1 MNFLGIHLTLLIGPA
16 APVPA
21 PLPLME
27 ALQSVTVTHN
37 DQGRSGFQ
45 IAFRVG
51 RSGPADLVDY
61 PLLVNPLLRPF
72 SRVIVIV
79 TLNATPRVLMDGVI
93 THQQLQPSE
102 QPGGSVLAVT
112 GEDVSV
118 MMDLEQKA
126 AEHPAQDETIIAL
139 KLIASYPQYG
149 LLPMVIP
156 PPALDLPLP
165 IQRIPVQRATDLAYL
180 NQMAQRFGYVFYV
193 SPGPVPLVNTA
204 YWGPPVRAGLP
215 QRALSVNMGPATNVD
230 SVSFQYNALAPT
242 RVSGEVQDSLTN
254 QKVPVETFFST
265 RLPPLVSQPALPFNL
280 PNVRTTLLG
289 DTQGLNVMQAYARA
303 QGITDQSMDAVVTA
317 TGSLDALR
325 YDGLL
330 QPRALVDLRG
340 AGYSYDG
347 SYYVKNVTHTIRS
360 GEYKQSFTLTREGVG
375 ALLPLVVP

>member
-21 PLPLME
+21 PPALME

-61 PLLVNPLLRPF
+61 PLLLNPLLRPF
-72 SRVIVIV
+72 SRVILIV
-79 TLNATPRVLMDGVI
+79 TFNATPRVLMDGVI
-93 THQQLQPSE
+93 THQQLQPSD

-139 KLIASYPQYG
+139 KLIVSYAQYG
-149 LLPMVIP
+149 LIPMVMP
-156 PPALDLPLP
+156 PPAIDLPLP
-165 IQRIPVQRATDLAYL
+165 IQRIPVQRSTDLAYL

-193 SPGPVPLVNTA
+193 SPGPVPFTNTA
-204 YWGPPVRAGLP
+204 YWGPPVRVGLP

-317 TGSLDALR
+317 SGTLDALR

-340 AGYSYDG
+340 VGYSYDG
-347 SYYVKNVTHTIRS
+347 SYYVKNVTHTIRN
-360 GEYKQSFTLTREGVG
+360 GEYKQGFTLTREGVG